1 MGAVFERVRFA
12 TGSWTIGRLDSGATL
27 GGGAGFTIGVSTL
40 GSGRWCNGDV
50 CTLGG
55 GGGGIGR
62 TGGLDT
68 LRYRRKRNG
77 FRGAI
82 GSERFSGIL
91 GDAHRW
97 HASRKS
103 VTALSWASY
112 TVMGVFFDGSCERIN
127 SVKDVIGRS
136 DC

>member
-1 MGAVFERVRFA
+1 MFERVRFA
-12 TGSWTIGRLDSGATL
+12 TVSWSIGRLVSGATF
-27 GGGAGFTIGVSTL
+27 GGGEWFTIGGSTL
-40 GSGRWCNGDV
+40 GSDRLCNGDV

-55 GGGGIGR
+55 GRGGIGR

-68 LRYRRKRNG
+68 LRDRRKRND

-82 GSERFSGIL
+82 GSGRFSGIP